1 MTARFYGLLT
11 ASLLAL
17 SPASLAQPTTTGSF
31 DSNGVQIQY
40 ADRGSGEPVVL
51 IHGFTGSYARHIES
65 PGLMDRLDK
74 AGYRSI
80 AIDCRG
86 HGQSGKPR
94 DDSAYGMEMVADV
107 IRLMDHLK
115 IERAHLF
122 GYSMGGAIVSQLL
135 VRQPTRVLT
144 ATLLG
149 AGWEGEDLTAFRSQM
164 EELADGFARRDASA
178 LIRGVTSGQKPP
190 TDAEVAALNE
200 SLFARNDHQA
210 LAAVA
215 RGTTSLFGRSSRKAS
230 DDHHPGARHRRRARC
245 LQPHRGEA
253 HGDGGAEDGS
263 GRAPR
268 RQSRHQ
274 RQAVGRSS
282 DRVSG
287 KAPHQLVDCSGHFWS
302 APADSPPV
310 CQVPRTLA
318 TNCPIPQPPAR
329 ALLLGRACSAARTL
343 APV

>member
-65 PGLMDRLDK
+65 PGLMDRLEK

-94 DDSAYGMEMVADV
+94 DDRAYGMEMVADV

-178 LIRGVTSGQKPP
+178 LIRGVTSGQKSP

-215 RGTTSLFGRSSRKAS
+215 RGMTSLFDVPREKLQTTTIPVLGIVGEHDAFNLTAVKRMATVVPKMEVVVL
-230 DDHHPGARHRRRARC
+230 PGANHATSVRPSADPLIAFLAKHRT
-245 LQPHRGEA
+245 
-253 HGDGGAEDGS
+253 S
-263 GRAPR
+263 
-268 RQSRHQ
+268 
-274 RQAVGRSS
+274 
-282 DRVSG
+282 
-287 KAPHQLVDCSGHFWS
+287 
-302 APADSPPV
+302 
-310 CQVPRTLA
+310 
-318 TNCPIPQPPAR
+318 
-329 ALLLGRACSAARTL
+329 
-343 APV
+343 

>member
-1 MTARFYGLLT
+1 MARRIPAPYAAWQSDGANRSAANIKPCTAMDFTKLPGAADESRTTDDECRRWTRNLKSLQPGRDSLRRPDRFTGRLRRGALRHVELARTGSDAGDRARRRPLRTAGRGGPGHVDHALVAGDAESVKMTARFYGLLT

-51 IHGFTGSYARHIES
+51 IHGFTGSYVRHIES
-65 PGLMDRLDK
+65 PGLMDRLEK

-149 AGWEGEDLTAFRSQM
+149 A
-164 EELADGFARRDASA
+164 
-178 LIRGVTSGQKPP
+178 
-190 TDAEVAALNE
+190 
-200 SLFARNDHQA
+200 
-210 LAAVA
+210 
-215 RGTTSLFGRSSRKAS
+215 
-230 DDHHPGARHRRRARC
+230 
-245 LQPHRGEA
+245 
-253 HGDGGAEDGS
+253 
-263 GRAPR
+263 
-268 RQSRHQ
+268 
-274 RQAVGRSS
+274 
-282 DRVSG
+282 
-287 KAPHQLVDCSGHFWS
+287 
-302 APADSPPV
+302 
-310 CQVPRTLA
+310 
-318 TNCPIPQPPAR
+318 
-329 ALLLGRACSAARTL
+329 
-343 APV
+343 

>member
-17 SPASLAQPTTTGSF
+17 SPAGLAQPTTTASF

-65 PGLMDRLDK
+65 PGLMDRLEK
-74 AGYRSI
+74 TGYRSI

-94 DDSAYGMEMVADV
+94 DDSAYGMEMVEDV

-215 RGTTSLFGRSSRKAS
+215 RGMTSLFDVPREKLQRTTIPVLGIVGEHDAFNLTAVKRMATVVPKMEVVVL
-230 DDHHPGARHRRRARC
+230 PGANHATSVRPSADPLIAFLAKHRT
-245 LQPHRGEA
+245 
-253 HGDGGAEDGS
+253 S
-263 GRAPR
+263 
-268 RQSRHQ
+268 
-274 RQAVGRSS
+274 
-282 DRVSG
+282 
-287 KAPHQLVDCSGHFWS
+287 
-302 APADSPPV
+302 
-310 CQVPRTLA
+310 
-318 TNCPIPQPPAR
+318 
-329 ALLLGRACSAARTL
+329 
-343 APV
+343 